1 VPIDYLSV
9 TWWRTLHPALQLPL
23 GQQAQAPASVVVTL
37 MVALAA
43 FTLLFGYLL
52 FLVYRLQRLQSEA
65 LRLRAR
71 AELDV

>member
-1 VPIDYLSV
+1 
-9 TWWRTLHPALQLPL
+9 
-23 GQQAQAPASVVVTL
+23 

-52 FLVYRLQRLQSEA
+52 LLVYRLQRLQSEA